1 MQVQVTV
8 QISAELQK
16 SLDRLGAFDAIGA
29 AADGV
34 YRYLIDYHS
43 EMDWRGSNWIPG
55 PQSGEFAQNV
65 VKGWQ
70 PPEIAG
76 DTARIVN
83 TFGLLAWKVTGG
95 TITPKQAGALTIPL
109 TTAAKGVPAPQ
120 FQAGWGLPRHPGT
133 GRFISR
139 QAAALVRTGNALS
152 LVLGKQIY
160 PQYALAKSVTQEPW
174 PGAMPEQEAIQQAAS
189 QAVSEAIREAA

>member
-1 MQVQVTV
+1 MDIVVTV

-16 SLDRLGAFDAIGA
+16 SLDRLGGFDAVTA

-43 EMDWRGSNWIPG
+43 QMDWRGSNWIPG
-55 PQSGEFAQNV
+55 PNSGEFAQNV

-76 DTARIVN
+76 DTAKIVN
-83 TFGLLAWKVTGG
+83 TFGLLSWKVTGG
-95 TITPKQAGALTIPL
+95 TITPKQAQALTIPL
-109 TTAAKGVPAPQ
+109 TTAAKGQPAPQ
-120 FQAGWGLPRHPGT
+120 FQGMSLPRHPGT

-152 LVLGKQIY
+152 LVLDKQIF
-160 PQYALAKSVTQEPW
+160 PQYALVKSVTQEPW
-174 PGAMPEQEAIQQAAS
+174 PGAMPTNEELSAAAS
-189 QAVSEAIREAA
+189 EAVEQSIREAA